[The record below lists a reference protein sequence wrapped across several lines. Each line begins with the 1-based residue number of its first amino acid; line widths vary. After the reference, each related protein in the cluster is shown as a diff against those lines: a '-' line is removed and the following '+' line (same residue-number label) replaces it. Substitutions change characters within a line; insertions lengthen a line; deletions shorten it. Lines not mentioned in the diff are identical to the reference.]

1 MEVSAEDRIGAAL
14 FGQPKIKVMRMMHL
28 IFFAVTTGEFPSV
41 FTVLKCE
48 NIDTKN

>member
-1 MEVSAEDRIGAAL
+1 VCIETFVEYRIGAAL

-48 NIDTKN
+48 NKKK